1 MQRER
6 LTPRPNWQ
14 QQFEALGFHFHSL
27 DDIYWDE
34 SACYHFASS
43 EIDMIEEA
51 TWKMHEL
58 CLKAVDHVISKKR
71 FKPFALPDWFI
82 EYVVDSWN
90 ADDPTLYGR
99 FDFRYDGIC
108 APKLLEYN
116 ADTPTS
122 VLEAAVAQWN
132 WQQEVKPRA
141 DQFNSLHER
150 LIGRWKEI
158 RNHYENPVIYFSC
171 VKNNI
176 EDEGNTEYLRDTAMQ
191 AGFNTRAIAI
201 EDIGWDSASGQ
212 FVDLDMNPINAL
224 FKLYPWEWLA
234 AESFGPHLPE
244 SAIPVIEPAW
254 KILMSS
260 KAILPVLWELNPN
273 HPNLLPTYYEPSRLG
288 KQYVKKP
295 IYSREGANVELHTVR
310 GTIAQIGSYG
320 AEGHVYQAY
329 SPLPDFDGNYPVIG
343 SWIIG
348 DEAAGMGIRENT
360 QQITTN
366 TSRFVPHYF
375 T

>member
-1 MQRER
+1 M
-6 LTPRPNWQ
+6 L
-14 QQFEALGFHFHSL
+14 
-27 DDIYWDE
+27 
-34 SACYHFASS
+34 
-43 EIDMIEEA
+43 EEA

-58 CLKAVDHVISKKR
+58 CLKAVDHVISKKL
-71 FKPFALPDWFI
+71 FKPFALPAWFI
-82 EYVVDSWN
+82 DYVVDSWN

-99 FDFRYDGIC
+99 FDFRYDGIH

-141 DQFNSLHER
+141 DQFNSLHEK
-150 LIGRWKEI
+150 LIARWGEI
-158 RNHYENPVIYFSC
+158 RDHYENPVVHFAC
-171 VKNNI
+171 VKDNI
-176 EDEGNTEYLRDTAMQ
+176 EDEGTTEYLRDTAIQ
-191 AGFNTRAIAI
+191 AGLVTRAIAI
-201 EDIGWDSASGQ
+201 EDIGWHEATSE
-212 FVDLDMNPINAL
+212 FVDMENNPVNAL

-234 AESFGPHLPE
+234 AEDFGPHLPA

-273 HPNLLPTYYEPSRLG
+273 HPNLLPTYHEPSPLG
-288 KQYVKKP
+288 RQFVKKP
-295 IYSREGANVELHTVR
+295 IYSREGANVELHTLR

-343 SWIIG
+343 AWIVG
-348 DEAAGMGIRENT
+348 DEAAGMGIRENK